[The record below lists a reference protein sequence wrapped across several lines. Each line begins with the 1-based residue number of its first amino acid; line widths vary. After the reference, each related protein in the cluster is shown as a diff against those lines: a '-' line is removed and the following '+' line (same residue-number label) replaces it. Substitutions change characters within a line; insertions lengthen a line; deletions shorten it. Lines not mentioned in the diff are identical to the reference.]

1 MTKSKSMLMP
11 NATPNIS
18 SGILSSFKDL
28 MGIRK
33 HDPPEISVTEPLLKS
48 GHHEYKVKGSDH
60 LGEFEMYRRF
70 REFDTFRKVLYSRF
84 LGLYVPPIPPKKS
97 VGKTEDLIVEERMF
111 FLDRFM
117 RQIADLPYLYESEE
131 LQVFLRPSIPDV
143 SKALETMPRLTTDDL
158 LARFRVCMP
167 VNEMAGD
174 LKIKAHNEA
183 INEFVRDTRDYL
195 EQLETFKKQVKAIVP
210 IKEMEV
216 SYYKDFADF
225 LVKYEENN
233 AKKAKGDDPL
243 TVRLL
248 TGESKLDLKQKLIDN
263 ATAMRNP
270 FKYIRDWIKGEIMD
284 LQCVLECIARK
295 EGIESTKSKAI
306 SKVKDNKDTVEK
318 MNTGKFTF
326 KGMFMSNTSKASETQ
341 NIL

>member
-1 MTKSKSMLMP
+1 
-11 NATPNIS
+11 
-18 SGILSSFKDL
+18 
-28 MGIRK
+28 
-33 HDPPEISVTEPLLKS
+33 
-48 GHHEYKVKGSDH
+48 
-60 LGEFEMYRRF
+60 
-70 REFDTFRKVLYSRF
+70 
-84 LGLYVPPIPPKKS
+84 
-97 VGKTEDLIVEERMF
+97 VGKTEDLLVEERMF

-117 RQIADLPYLYESEE
+117 RQIAELPYLYESEE
-131 LQVFLRPSIPDV
+131 LQVFLRPSVPDV
-143 SKALETMPRLTTDDL
+143 CKALETMPRLTTDDL

-174 LKIKAHNEA
+174 LKLKAHNEA

-195 EQLETFKKQVKAIVP
+195 EQLEAFKKQVKAIVP

-225 LVKYEENN
+225 LVKYEENMS
-233 AKKAKGDDPL
+233 KKAKADDPL
-243 TVRLL
+243 TVKLL

-284 LQCVLECIARK
+284 LHCVLECIARK